1 MSTAMRIFIVLSAAY
16 VASQFFRVANAV
28 IAPEL
33 MSDLALDA
41 EAMGVMTGA
50 FFLSFAVAQI
60 PVGVALD
67 RFGPRRTMS
76 ALFLVAALGSAG
88 FALARD
94 PLTVTLARGLI
105 GIGCAAGLMGSL
117 VAIARWFP
125 AGRFAALSSLLFALG
140 GVGTLLGTT
149 PLAWFSEWIGWRGSF
164 WAMAGLTALSALLL
178 YAVVRDHP
186 PGAAAET
193 APPESWGEVARGLA
207 EVLRNREL
215 WLVSAIQFTG
225 YASLLAIVGLWAGRY
240 FADVHGFDVAER
252 GHALLALN
260 VASILGVMAWGRLD
274 RHFASRKWLI
284 VAAASVTAA
293 VLIVLALLEA
303 PSFPLAMALL
313 IGFAAL
319 GSFVMLNHAHAR
331 AVLPDHLVGRGLT
344 LQNLA
349 VFLGIST
356 FQALTGHIVG
366 AFEAGPDGATS
377 EAAHRAVFAVL
388 AAALLLS
395 AAVFSRARDVR

>member
-41 EAMGVMTGA
+41 ETMGVMTGA

-60 PVGVALD
+60 PVGVSLD
-67 RFGPRRTMS
+67 RLGPRRTMS
-76 ALFLVAALGSAG
+76 VLFLLAALGSAG

-94 PLTVTLARGLI
+94 PLTVTVARAVI
-105 GIGCAAGLMGSL
+105 GVGCAAGLMGSL

-140 GVGTLLGTT
+140 GAGTLLGTT

-164 WAMAGLTALSALLL
+164 WAMAGLTALAALLL

-186 PGAAAET
+186 PGTAAER
-193 APPESWGEVARGLA
+193 APPESWGDVACGLA

-240 FADVHGFDVAER
+240 FADVHGFDVTER

-274 RHFASRKWLI
+274 RHVASRKWLI
-284 VAAASVTAA
+284 VAAASVTAV
-293 VLIVLALLEA
+293 VLIALALLRA
-303 PSFPLAMALL
+303 PSFPLAMGLL

-366 AFEAGPDGATS
+366 AFEAGADGATS

-388 AAALLLS
+388 AAALVLS
-395 AAVFSRARDVR
+395 AAIFSRARDVR